1 MKAKNWE
8 VGSTWYADN
17 YNSDDG
23 CHSQLRH
30 IEAERGVTLLSTC
43 RSAISTVLNHVG
55 QGKRALVPSFTC
67 HSVVSPFVDAG
78 YQVKGYPLNENL
90 QIDIEE
96 LSSIVDSF
104 RPDVILIH
112 GYFGFDTV
120 GGASKFLK
128 KCRTQGVVVI
138 EDMTQTMFSTFTR
151 PASDYTVGSI
161 RKWFPVP
168 DGAFLSNIRLNGL
181 SEDYELAKAKI
192 EAMRAK
198 NNYIVNGNGA
208 KDFMPK
214 FSAAENILD
223 SRTQPFAISSY
234 TLSALNDVDLYG
246 AAQLRRNNYNLL
258 VARILQ
264 HHEISII
271 FPKATEDVV
280 PFLLPVYIREGRSEF
295 QKYMAQHNVYPT
307 IIWECPEELE
317 KELYPAV
324 QNIYNNILC
333 FHIDQRYDKGDMS
346 KVADI
351 IDSYFNQKQ

>member
-17 YNSDDG
+17 YNRGNDY
-23 CHSQLRH
+23 QTRIRH
-30 IEAERGVTLLSTC
+30 IEEERGVTLLSTC

-55 QGKRALVPSFTC
+55 RGKRALVPSFTC

-90 QIDIEE
+90 QIDIDG

-120 GGASKFLK
+120 SAASKLIE
-128 KCRTQGVVVI
+128 KCRAQGVVVI
-138 EDMTQTMFSTFTR
+138 EDMTQTMFSDFAR
-151 PASDYTVGSI
+151 PATDYIVGSI

-168 DGAFLSNIRLNGL
+168 DGAFLSNIRIGGL
-181 SEDYELAKAKI
+181 SEDHELAEAKI

-198 NNYIVNGNGA
+198 NNYIVNGNGT
-208 KDFMPK
+208 KDFMIK

-234 TLSALNDVDLYG
+234 TLSAIDDVDLYG
-246 AAQLRRNNYNLL
+246 VAKLRRNNYNLL
-258 VARILQ
+258 AERILP
-264 HHEISII
+264 HSEISVI
-271 FPKATEDVV
+271 FPMATEDVV

-307 IIWECPEELE
+307 IIWKCPEELE

-324 QNIYNNILC
+324 QNVYNNILC

-351 IDSYFNQKQ
+351 IDSYFN